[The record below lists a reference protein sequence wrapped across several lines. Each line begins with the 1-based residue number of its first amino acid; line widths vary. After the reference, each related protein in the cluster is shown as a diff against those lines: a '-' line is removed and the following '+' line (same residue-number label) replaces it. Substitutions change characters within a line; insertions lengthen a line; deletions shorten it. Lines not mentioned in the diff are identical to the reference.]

1 MNSQV
6 SGQCLYTIVTQAN
19 RTRQKRWV
27 CMNTYITHEHEA
39 LPSPGLHA
47 VFHIPC
53 MDTLK

>member
-1 MNSQV
+1 
-6 SGQCLYTIVTQAN
+6 
-19 RTRQKRWV
+19 
-27 CMNTYITHEHEA
+27 MNTDITHEHEA